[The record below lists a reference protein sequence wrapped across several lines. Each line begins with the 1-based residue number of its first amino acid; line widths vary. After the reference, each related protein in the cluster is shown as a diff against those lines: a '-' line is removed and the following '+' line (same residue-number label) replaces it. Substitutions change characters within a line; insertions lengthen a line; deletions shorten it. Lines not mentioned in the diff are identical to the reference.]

1 MNSRFMRGAISSALL
16 STLFLVVYGACNQ
29 LTALRTDVGT
39 IAFAW
44 ERFIPFVPLMIV
56 PYMSID
62 LFFVAAPFLC
72 SSDAERRLLQS
83 RITLAVLVAGAC
95 FLLFPL
101 KFAFERPV
109 ATGLLGTLFDW
120 FRSMDPPFN
129 LAPSLHIALRTVLA
143 AFYHRHTRGVL
154 RTAMHVWF
162 SLIGFSTLLVW
173 QHHLMDVVTGF
184 ILGSWCVFAFP
195 EAPAAREVLPNRRVA
210 LYYAIGSMLAIFLAW
225 LLRPW
230 GVLLLWPAFALGL
243 AAAAYVSCGP
253 SIFQKTAGCLPLSTR
268 IILGP
273 ILLGQRLSLRYYAR
287 QGQPWDKVLPNVWI
301 GRVLNDAEALQ
312 AQALGVTA
320 VLDLT
325 GEFSEAHPFLALRY
339 RNIAVM
345 DLTAPTPAQLDEIS
359 SFIATESARGIV
371 YVHCKIGYSRSAAA
385 VGAFLLS
392 NGRVDSAAAAIQQ
405 LRVARPAIVVRAEA
419 VSALNAYARRLS
431 VSRPAVGLAS
441 GLSSVT

>member
-1 MNSRFMRGAISSALL
+1 MNSRFMRGAISSAML

-62 LFFVAAPFLC
+62 LFFVLAPFLC
-72 SSDAERRLLQS
+72 SSDAERRLLQR
-83 RITLAVLVAGAC
+83 RITLAVLVAAAC

-101 KFAFERPV
+101 KFAFERPS
-109 ATGLLGTLFDW
+109 ATGVLGTLFDW
-120 FRSMDPPFN
+120 FRAMDPPFN

-154 RTAMHVWF
+154 RAAMHVWF

-195 EAPAAREVLPNRRVA
+195 EAPAPRDVTPNRRVA
-210 LYYAIGSMLAIFLAW
+210 LYYAMGSMLAIFLAW

-243 AAAAYVSCGP
+243 AAAA
-253 SIFQKTAGCLPLSTR
+253 
-268 IILGP
+268 
-273 ILLGQRLSLRYYAR
+273 
-287 QGQPWDKVLPNVWI
+287 
-301 GRVLNDAEALQ
+301 
-312 AQALGVTA
+312 
-320 VLDLT
+320 
-325 GEFSEAHPFLALRY
+325 
-339 RNIAVM
+339 
-345 DLTAPTPAQLDEIS
+345 
-359 SFIATESARGIV
+359 
-371 YVHCKIGYSRSAAA
+371 
-385 VGAFLLS
+385 
-392 NGRVDSAAAAIQQ
+392 
-405 LRVARPAIVVRAEA
+405 
-419 VSALNAYARRLS
+419 
-431 VSRPAVGLAS
+431 
-441 GLSSVT
+441 